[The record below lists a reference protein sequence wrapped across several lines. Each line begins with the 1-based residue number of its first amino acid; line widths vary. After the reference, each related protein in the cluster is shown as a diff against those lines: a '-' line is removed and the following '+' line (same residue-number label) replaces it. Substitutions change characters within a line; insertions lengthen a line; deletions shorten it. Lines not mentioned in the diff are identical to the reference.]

1 MGTQTQVKG
10 SNGNGGVLRIALVY
24 MLTGFVVF
32 LLMGLLGLLMRLNHA
47 GFLTL
52 SPHWFYRIMTLHGSG
67 MVAASLLAAMGG
79 FVAVLS
85 RGVRLHSRW
94 LWTVFIIYFLGAGF
108 VILATMVGGFAAG
121 WTALHPLPYES
132 KGAWSLAAALAMYIG
147 YLFVAVAFLL
157 YCLQVLYATAKTYGG
172 VTKALAWEYL
182 FSGGRKTP
190 NPMPRPVDIVGTV
203 VAIDGVIAVLAGA
216 ILLLPLFGQAAGLV
230 EMVDALFAK
239 NFLFL
244 FGHTLVNLNIYL
256 SAGLVY
262 ATLPHY
268 TGREW
273 KAAWP
278 VVLALNLVIVLVLLP
293 YFHHLYQDF
302 AQVLPLHI
310 VGQIGSYGVAIPA
323 FVVTILGGLAL
334 IYRSGLRWSVPSILI
349 VLGLWGWTFGGM
361 GAVIDSTIGVNQVM
375 HNTLWVPAHFHSYYL
390 LGAVAFAWAYMYH
403 LVAELSGAQE
413 TRLSRIAA
421 WLYGLGGAGFLLM
434 FFFSG
439 ANSVPR
445 RFAVHLPQWQGFAQ
459 VAVVFVVILTL
470 ALAWVTIEVFRSI
483 KPAWQRAR

>member
-1 MGTQTQVKG
+1 MSPQAQANG
-10 SNGNGGVLRIALVY
+10 NGNGGVLRVAIVY

-32 LLMGLLGLLMRLNHA
+32 LLMGLLGLLMRLAHA
-47 GFLTL
+47 GFLNL
-52 SPHWFYRIMTLHGSG
+52 APNWFYRIMTLHGSG
-67 MVAASLLAAMGG
+67 MVAASMLAAMGG
-79 FVAVLS
+79 FAAVLS
-85 RGVRLHSRW
+85 QGVRLNTRW

-108 VILATMVGGFAAG
+108 VIIATLLGGFAAG
-121 WTALHPLPYES
+121 WTTLHPLPYLS
-132 KGAWSLAAALAMYIG
+132 KGGWGMAAALAMYVG

-157 YCLQVLYATAKTYGG
+157 YCLQVIYATSKAYGG

-182 FSGGRKTP
+182 FSGGRKAP
-190 NPMPRPVDIVGTV
+190 GKMPRPVDIVGTV
-203 VAIDGVIAVLAGA
+203 VAIDGTIAVLAGA
-216 ILLLPLFGQAAGLV
+216 ALLVPLFAQAAGLV
-230 EMVDALFAK
+230 EMVDALYAK
-239 NFLFL
+239 NLLFL
-244 FGHTLVNLNIYL
+244 FGHTFVNLNIYL

-262 ATLPHY
+262 ATLPLY

-273 KAAWP
+273 KATWP

-302 AQVLPLHI
+302 AQITPLH
-310 VGQIGSYGVAIPA
+310 VLGQIGSYGVAIPA

-334 IYRSGLRWSVPSILI
+334 IYHSGMRWAVPSILI

-361 GAVIDSTIGVNQVM
+361 GAVLDSTIGVNQVM

-403 LVAELSGAQE
+403 LVAELSGVE
-413 TRLSRIAA
+413 DRRVTHWAA
-421 WLYGLGGAGFLLM
+421 WLYGVGGAGFLLM

-445 RFAVHLPQWQGFAQ
+445 RFAVHLPEWRGFAQ
-459 VAVVFVVILTL
+459 VAVIFVLVL
-470 ALAWVTIEVFRSI
+470 AVSLAWLAYETLRRV
-483 KPAWQRAR
+483 KPAWRQAH